1 MVTVSNIET
10 KQRRRRWVFLTV
22 GVAAVITLVLCG
34 YGLVQYYSGPV
45 DMDGNRVQTDDGV
58 PPVAASSAVPAI
70 GDDRFVVS
78 SVGLDVPLGALT
90 SVDGAIEP
98 PGFTSAYWVRDEGVA
113 PAANSDGTVF
123 VVMHSLRNGAIGP
136 GNYLIDVDRSTSKV
150 GLGATITVDDL
161 DYTVTG
167 TQLID
172 KPDIAA
178 SSSVWSNTPN
188 RLVVIT
194 CLQRPD
200 GSPSTQNLI
209 IEAQRARS

>member
-1 MVTVSNIET
+1 MTVSNIET
-10 KQRRRRWVFLTV
+10 KRRRRRWVFLTV

-45 DMDGNRVQTDDGV
+45 DMDGNRVQADDGV

-70 GDDRFVVS
+70 EDDRFVVS

-113 PAANSDGTVF
+113 PAVSSDGTVF

-209 IEAQRARS
+209 IEAQRTQP